1 MLAPGLTLHPCGTFL
16 EKDVQACEV
25 FPHRPVRAVQSE
37 ARTLSKPGSSL
48 FKYDLVMS
56 RAFTLVVLLKFTQRP
71 HLS

>member
-1 MLAPGLTLHPCGTFL
+1 MLAPGLPLHPCGALL

-25 FPHRPVRAVQSE
+25 LPHRPVRAVQSE
-37 ARTLSKPGSSL
+37 ARVLSKPGSSL

-56 RAFTLVVLLKFTQRP
+56 RAIPLVVLLKFTQRP